1 MQILSLNFV
10 NLIFE
15 LSVSEF
21 SSYLLLLFVAVD
33 FDCGC

>member
-10 NLIFE
+10 NLVFE

-21 SSYLLLLFVAVD
+21 SYLLLLFVAVD